1 MPVHLHFKVC
11 HQSRRGW
18 VLHHFR
24 CPVLRHA
31 SCVCGPA
38 PLVDCAT
45 AQWQQQRRQGQPMNE
60 PEICINIELTQ
71 VRSDLNEVERGKM

>member
-11 HQSRRGW
+11 YQSRRGW

-31 SCVCGPA
+31 SCVCGPPPG
-38 PLVDCAT
+38 PLAEAT

-60 PEICINIELTQ
+60 PEIYINIELTQ
-71 VRSDLNEVERGKM
+71 VRSDLNEAK